1 MLKKSF
7 DSGVIYFL
15 IAIVFAI
22 GAISK
27 TISSDSIVLA
37 MQWFCA
43 LVFVVVG
50 VLRLRKNTVG

>member
-1 MLKKSF
+1 MLKKGL

-27 TISSDSIVLA
+27 TISSDSIILA
-37 MQWFCA
+37 MQWLCA
-43 LVFVVVG
+43 VVLVILG
-50 VLRLRKNTVG
+50 ILRLRKNTVG